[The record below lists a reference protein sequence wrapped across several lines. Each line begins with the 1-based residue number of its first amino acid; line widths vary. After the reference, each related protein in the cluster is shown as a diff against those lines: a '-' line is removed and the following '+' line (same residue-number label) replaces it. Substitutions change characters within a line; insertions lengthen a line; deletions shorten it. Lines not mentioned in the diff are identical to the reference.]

1 MSAKTLKIKI
11 SLGSGNGAAHKPR
24 LATAQERDHA
34 NNNPLPDSKSEQP
47 VKLAVFLT
55 LSMIGIISWLF
66 FAPTTTSTPTTA
78 PLLSTV
84 ASTTNQELTPIS
96 ETMTQKTNTKT
107 PTPSVA
113 VLTNQKTASTSEP
126 IKSLEQPAP
135 QVKIATYPLIKTTI
149 TSQSDNTSNNT
160 LANDKNNIARALF
173 TNGISK
179 REPIDN
185 ITGQLTAAPKELKK
199 LYYFTELRGLKG
211 QTITHQ
217 WQYDNK
223 VVAKIKFKIR
233 GNRWRVYSS
242 KYLQPHKKGDWQVIV
257 KNGKGNP
264 LETSQFTYQ

>member
-11 SLGSGNGAAHKPR
+11 SLGSGNGSAHKPR
-24 LATAQERDHA
+24 LATTQEIDHT
-34 NNNPLPDSKSEQP
+34 NPLPDSKLGQP

-55 LSMIGIISWLF
+55 FSIIAIMSWLF
-66 FAPTTTSTPTTA
+66 FAPTTSAPTTT
-78 PLLSTV
+78 PLLSTS
-84 ASTTNQELTPIS
+84 ASTINQDLTPTS
-96 ETMTQKTNTKT
+96 ETVTQKINTKIPP
-107 PTPSVA
+107 PTVA
-113 VLTNQKTASTSEP
+113 VSINPKIASTSEP
-126 IKSLEQPAP
+126 VKSLEQPTP
-135 QVKIATYPLIKTTI
+135 QVKIATHSPVKTAM
-149 TSQSDNTSNNT
+149 TSNT
-160 LANDKNNIARALF
+160 LANNENNIARALF

-179 REPIDN
+179 REPIDK
-185 ITGQLTAAPKELKK
+185 ITGQLTAAPQELKK

-223 VVAKIKFKIR
+223 VVAEIEFKVR

>member
-1 MSAKTLKIKI
+1 MPAKTLKIKI

-24 LATAQERDHA
+24 LATTQEIDQTV
-34 NNNPLPDSKSEQP
+34 PLPDSKSGQP

-55 LSMIGIISWLF
+55 LSMVGIISWLF
-66 FAPTTTSTPTTA
+66 VPTTSAPTTA
-78 PLLSTV
+78 PLLNTS
-84 ASTTNQELTPIS
+84 AKATNQELTPTS
-96 ETMTQKTNTKT
+96 ETATQEIGTKMS
-107 PTPSVA
+107 PPSVA
-113 VLTNQKTASTSEP
+113 ISTNQKIVSTSEP
-126 IKSLEQPAP
+126 VNPLEQPAF
-135 QVKIATYPLIKTTI
+135 QTKIAI
-149 TSQSDNTSNNT
+149 TSQSDKTSNT
-160 LANDKNNIARALF
+160 LANNKNNITRALF

-179 REPIDN
+179 REPIDD
-185 ITGQLTAAPKELKK
+185 ITGQLTATPQELKK

-223 VVAKIKFKIR
+223 IVAEIEFKIR

-257 KNGKGNP
+257 KNEKGNP